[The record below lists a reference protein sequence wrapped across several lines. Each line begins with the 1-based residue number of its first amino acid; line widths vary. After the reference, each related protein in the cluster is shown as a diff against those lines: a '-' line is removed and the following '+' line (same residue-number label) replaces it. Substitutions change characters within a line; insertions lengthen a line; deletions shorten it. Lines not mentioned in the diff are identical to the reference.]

1 MRCARRAGGTTRC
14 SSATTGC
21 WSATSR
27 RRTSRGRSARW
38 RRPTSTT
45 AGSGRWRSSSASALT
60 RGSSAWRR
68 CAPWSSYPAVAL
80 GATSGRVVRG
90 SLRGGRVELDEVHR
104 FENRPV
110 RLPDGLRWNLLH
122 LFTETLAGLRQAG
135 SIDGIGVDTWGVD
148 YALLDAEHRVLGL
161 PFHYRDDR
169 THGMVE
175 RAFDRLPVEQ
185 LYAATGI
192 QTMPINTVFQLLAD
206 EGSAALDAAQR
217 MALVPDLLA
226 LWLCGELANERTNAS
241 TTGLLDARSGEWAHD
256 AIMQLGL
263 PERLFGALV
272 EPGTALGPLL
282 GHHDLG
288 DPTFYAVAS
297 HDAASAF
304 AAVPVDEHAAVL
316 SSGTWSLL
324 GLELPEPVFS
334 DPNLTNERGIDG
346 TTRLLK
352 NVMGLWLLEESR
364 RHWDDTSYDELHER
378 ALQAPEDVPLF
389 DPDHDE
395 FLRPGDMPARIAA
408 ACERTGQPAP
418 DGVGATV
425 RSILVSLACKYR
437 WTLERLE
444 AVSGREVH
452 RIHVIGGGA
461 RNDLLCRL
469 TADLCGREV
478 LAGPVEATALGN
490 VLVQARGAGELGS
503 LGELRDVAAASAQP
517 AMHEPSG
524 AAETYERFLA
534 VTGLPIEERTS

>member
-1 MRCARRAGGTTRC
+1 MTDYA
-14 SSATTGC
+14 
-21 WSATSR
+21 
-27 RRTSRGRSARW
+27 
-38 RRPTSTT
+38 
-45 AGSGRWRSSSASALT
+45 
-60 RGSSAWRR
+60 
-68 CAPWSSYPAVAL
+68 AVDL

-90 SLRGGRVELDEVHR
+90 SLDDGRVELEEVHR
-104 FENRPV
+104 FDNRPV

-122 LFTETLAGLRQAG
+122 LFTETLTGLRRAG
-135 SIDGIGVDTWGVD
+135 ELAGVGVDTWGVD
-148 YALLDAEHRVLGL
+148 YALLDGENRVLGL

-169 THGMVE
+169 TDGMIE
-175 RAFDRLPVEQ
+175 RAFERVPAER
-185 LYAATGI
+185 LYAAAGI

-206 EGSAALDAAQR
+206 EGSAALEAAQR
-217 MALVPDLLA
+217 IALTPDLLA

-241 TTGLLDARSGEWAHD
+241 TTGLLDARSGEWASEL
-256 AIMQLGL
+256 IGELGL
-263 PERLFGALV
+263 PERLFGPLA
-272 EPGTALGPLL
+272 EPGTELGPLL

-288 DPTFYAVAS
+288 DTPVYAVAS
-297 HDAASAF
+297 HDTASAF

-324 GLELPEPVFS
+324 GLELPEPVLS
-334 DPNLTNERGIDG
+334 DAARDATLTNERGIDG

-364 RHWDDTSYDELHER
+364 RSWDAASYEELNRLAKE
-378 ALQAPEDVPLF
+378 AEPDVPLF
-389 DPDHDE
+389 DPDADE

-408 ACERTGQPAP
+408 VCERTGQPAP

-444 AVSGREVH
+444 AVSGRDVR

-469 TADLCGREV
+469 TADLCGCEV

-490 VLVQARGAGELGS
+490 VLVQARGAGELAS
-503 LGELRDVAAASAQP
+503 LAELRDAAAASAEP
-517 AMHEPSG
+517 KLHEPSG
-524 AAETYERFLA
+524 DGETYERFLA
-534 VTGLPIEERTS
+534 VTGLRVEERAS

>member
-1 MRCARRAGGTTRC
+1 MTDYA
-14 SSATTGC
+14 
-21 WSATSR
+21 
-27 RRTSRGRSARW
+27 
-38 RRPTSTT
+38 
-45 AGSGRWRSSSASALT
+45 
-60 RGSSAWRR
+60 
-68 CAPWSSYPAVAL
+68 AVDL

-90 SLRGGRVELDEVHR
+90 SLDGGRVELEEVHR

-122 LFTETLAGLRQAG
+122 LFTETLAGLRRAG
-135 SIDGIGVDTWGVD
+135 ELAGVGVDTWGVD
-148 YALLDAEHRVLGL
+148 YALLDGEDRVLGL

-169 THGMVE
+169 TDGMVE
-175 RAFDRLPVEQ
+175 RAFERVPAEQ

-206 EGSAALDAAQR
+206 EGSAALQSAQR
-217 MALVPDLLA
+217 IALVPDLLA

-241 TTGLLDARSGEWAHD
+241 TTGLLDARSGEWAGEL
-256 AIMQLGL
+256 IGELGL
-263 PERLFGALV
+263 PERLFGPLA
-272 EPGTALGPLL
+272 EPGTELGPLL

-288 DPTFYAVAS
+288 DTPVYAVAS
-297 HDAASAF
+297 HDTASAF

-324 GLELPEPVFS
+324 GLELPEPVLS
-334 DPNLTNERGIDG
+334 DAARDANLTNERGIEG

-364 RHWDDTSYDELHER
+364 RAWDDASYDELLRLAEE
-378 ALQAPEDVPLF
+378 AEPDVPLF
-389 DPDHDE
+389 DPDDDG

-408 ACERTGQPAP
+408 ACENSGQAAP

-444 AVSGREVH
+444 AVSGRDVR

-490 VLVQARGAGELGS
+490 VLVQARGAGELAS
-503 LGELRDVAAASAQP
+503 LAELREAAAASAEP
-517 AMHEPSG
+517 KLHEPSG
-524 AAETYERFLA
+524 DGETYERFLA
-534 VTGLPIEERTS
+534 VTGLRVEERAS

>member
-1 MRCARRAGGTTRC
+1 M
-14 SSATTGC
+14 
-21 WSATSR
+21 SR
-27 RRTSRGRSARW
+27 YA
-38 RRPTSTT
+38 
-45 AGSGRWRSSSASALT
+45 AID
-60 RGSSAWRR
+60 
-68 CAPWSSYPAVAL
+68 L
-80 GATSGRVVRG
+80 GATSGRVLTG
-90 SLRGGRVELDEVHR
+90 TLDDGRVALEEVHR
-104 FENRPV
+104 FDNRPV

-122 LFTETLAGLRQAG
+122 LFTESLEGLRRAG
-135 SIDGIGVDTWGVD
+135 AVDGIGVDTWGVD

-169 THGMVE
+169 TDGMVE
-175 RAFDRLPVEQ
+175 RAFERLPAER

-206 EGSAALDAAQR
+206 EGSAALGAAER
-217 MALVPDLLA
+217 IALVPDLLA

-241 TTGLLDARSGEWAHD
+241 TTGLLDARSGEWARE
-256 AIMQLGL
+256 AIAALQL
-263 PERLFGALV
+263 PERLFGELA

-282 GHHDLG
+282 AHHDLG
-288 DPTFYAVAS
+288 DPTVYAVAS
-297 HDAASAF
+297 HDTASAF
-304 AAVPVDEHAAVL
+304 AAVPVDEHAAIL

-324 GLELPEPVFS
+324 GVELPEPVLT
-334 DPNLTNERGIDG
+334 DAARDANLTNERGIEG

-364 RHWDDTSYDELHER
+364 RAWDDASYEELHRLAEE
-378 ALQAPEDVPLF
+378 AEPDVPLF
-389 DPDHDE
+389 DPDDDE

-408 ACERTGQPAP
+408 ACERSGQPAP

-444 AVSGREVH
+444 AVSGREIQ
-452 RIHVIGGGA
+452 RIHVIGGGS
-461 RNDLLCRL
+461 RNALLCRL

-503 LGELRDVAAASAQP
+503 LAELRAAAAASAEP
-517 AMHEPSG
+517 TVHEPSG
-524 AAETYERFLA
+524 DGGETYQRFLA
-534 VTGLPIEERTS
+534 VSGLPIEERTP

>member
-1 MRCARRAGGTTRC
+1 MTDYA
-14 SSATTGC
+14 
-21 WSATSR
+21 
-27 RRTSRGRSARW
+27 
-38 RRPTSTT
+38 
-45 AGSGRWRSSSASALT
+45 
-60 RGSSAWRR
+60 
-68 CAPWSSYPAVAL
+68 AVDL

-90 SLRGGRVELDEVHR
+90 SLDGGRVELEEVHR

-122 LFTETLAGLRQAG
+122 LFTETLTGLRRAG
-135 SIDGIGVDTWGVD
+135 ELAGVGVDTWGVD
-148 YALLDAEHRVLGL
+148 YALLDGEHRVLGL

-169 THGMVE
+169 TDGMIE
-175 RAFDRLPVEQ
+175 RAFERVPAER
-185 LYAATGI
+185 LYATAGI

-206 EGSAALDAAQR
+206 EGSPALQAAQR
-217 MALVPDLLA
+217 IALVPDLLA

-241 TTGLLDARSGEWAHD
+241 TTGLLDARSGEWASEL
-256 AIMQLGL
+256 IGELGL
-263 PERLFGALV
+263 PERLFGPLA
-272 EPGTALGPLL
+272 EPGTQLGPLL
-282 GHHDLG
+282 GHHELG
-288 DPTFYAVAS
+288 DTPVYAVAG
-297 HDAASAF
+297 HDTASAF

-324 GLELPEPVFS
+324 GLELPEPVLS
-334 DPNLTNERGIDG
+334 DAARDATLTNERGIDG

-364 RHWDDTSYDELHER
+364 RCWGDTSYDELH
-378 ALQAPEDVPLF
+378 ALAKAAEPDVPLF
-389 DPDHDE
+389 DPDADE
-395 FLRPGDMPARIAA
+395 FLRPGDIPARIAA

-425 RSILVSLACKYR
+425 RSILASLACKYR

-444 AVSGREVH
+444 AVSGREVR

-490 VLVQARGAGELGS
+490 VLVQARGAGELAS
-503 LGELRDVAAASAQP
+503 LAELREAAAASAEP
-517 AMHEPSG
+517 KLHEPSG
-524 AAETYERFLA
+524 DGETYERFLA
-534 VTGLPIEERTS
+534 VTGLRLEERAS